1 MSGKARAM
9 STRRSSLTR
18 KPLRKKAAAR
28 KHGTQVLLASGVEAP
43 IRYTH
48 PQAFGAIVA
57 KYAGIVRS
65 GIGNLSTR
73 EGFDD

>member
-1 MSGKARAM
+1 MPV
-9 STRRSSLTR
+9 RRSSLTR
-18 KPLRKKAAAR
+18 KPLRKKAAVAKR
-28 KHGTQVLLASGVEAP
+28 AEKALQVAGTEAP

-65 GIGNLSTR
+65 GIGDLSTR